1 MIPSEL
7 VELRSG
13 PRNSRVNF
21 IQWKSSLQNVY
32 FLGKEVRSRAG
43 MYSVPRPF
51 VPIVFILGSSIV
63 GSRNCFETGSR
74 QSVNTILID
83 TVLCL
88 KVRFYSFETFRNDG
102 TLFINTYLY
111 TKPLCYDRRIYRTI
125 FFLSFL
131 SNERIL

>member
-1 MIPSEL
+1 M
-7 VELRSG
+7 VEEYIFGEDFEIKQKNSNLIKSDSFGTGGASIRA
-13 PRNSRVNF
+13 RNSRVNF

-88 KVRFYSFETFRNDG
+88 KVRFYSFETME
-102 TLFINTYLY
+102 LYL
-111 TKPLCYDRRIYRTI
+111 
-125 FFLSFL
+125 
-131 SNERIL
+131 

>member
-88 KVRFYSFETFRNDG
+88 EVRFYSFDG

-111 TKPLCYDRRIYRTI
+111 TKPLCYDRRIYQTI

-131 SNERIL
+131 SNEGIL